1 MYIESKEVCEFI
13 CRESQYCTRRS
24 SSVDVS
30 INGKYV
36 RTDHVLLFNHLNIK
50 TAHSYKSRYDW
61 YTPHTVTPWDS
72 IKIKILKEFSLKS

>member
-1 MYIESKEVCEFI
+1 MNLYVESPNTVHVD
-13 CRESQYCTRRS
+13 RQVWMSQS
-24 SSVDVS
+24 MVN
-30 INGKYV
+30 IV

-50 TAHSYKSRYDW
+50 TAHGYKSRYDW